1 MAPRFSGRQSPARP
15 SLPFVLLTGL
25 LLSAAGPAH
34 GTAAPP
40 VRITVDAVLGEFQ
53 DRGNLLGLEEGAGIG
68 FDPALDAPE
77 PAPPPA
83 RYLSVYFPHP
93 DWPLGHRYLRDI
105 QAPVADGAVWRRWR
119 LRLETDQQGAVTL
132 AFSHDLADPAAWRLI
147 LQDVVTGRRRNLLRN
162 PVVEFSQ
169 SPGARE
175 FDVLLMPRT
184 PEGFTLTVSGS
195 AGALTD
201 AGVLIGT
208 AVGATDGFDGAVDAP
223 RPAPPPSGFLQL
235 DVEHPDWPLGWRY
248 GVDLRAPF
256 DPALDRARWPL
267 AVETDQTGPVTLTF
281 APSFLPIPEVNLAL
295 LDLVT
300 GVVHDLQPS
309 LTHTFL
315 PGGGLHR
322 FEILVGGPSL
332 PPPAPVEVPVP
343 AGFSLLGFP
352 RVPPPGLATL
362 TDVLLDQAPPGTK
375 VFGFEDG
382 RGYFELPPEE
392 PVNAGSGWWIEAPG
406 LFTWVP
412 PGERAISPVE
422 LPLQAGWN
430 AVGYPLWF
438 PGDLAC
444 VEVVQ
449 DGASH
454 PFWGAV
460 KLGLVHGGVFGHAQD
475 GAPYVPV
482 VTLEPGTGCW
492 IAALEPGLVL
502 RFDHAAFLW
511 GDDAPGPPRDDD
523 APWLERWRIPLA
535 VGDGAGVTAGVM
547 FGVGPSAKDGLD
559 ALWDQL
565 APPVPAGGAEP
576 SAWLNRGGRRLLRDL
591 TSPWD
596 EVLQWEVTVR
606 RTTAGTVT
614 LAWNPELLPWCVDLR
629 ILRAGDGRVVVPSM
643 QDVGSVTLTMP
654 AGGESL
660 IIRQV
665 GGAADKAPGPAPAP
679 RLGAFPNPF
688 NPTTTIRF
696 VLEEPGPANLQ
707 IVDLRGRRITGWSW
721 EDLPAGAHSEN
732 WNGLDAGGRPVP
744 SGVYLAWLSTRGD
757 DGDSVPCRLNLV
769 R

>member
-1 MAPRFSGRQSPARP
+1 MHFPARH
-15 SLPFVLLTGL
+15 SQPFALMIGL
-25 LLSAAGPAH
+25 LLAAAAPAQ
-34 GTAAPP
+34 GTATVP

-53 DRGNLLGLEEGAGIG
+53 DLGNVLGLEDGAGTG

-83 RYLSVYFPHP
+83 QFLSVFFPHP

-105 QAPVADGAVWRRWR
+105 QGPVADGAVWRRWR

-132 AFSHDLADPAAWRLI
+132 AFSHDLPDPEAWRLI
-147 LQDVVTGRRRNLLRN
+147 LQDVVTGRRRNLLSN
-162 PVVEFSQ
+162 PVVVFSQ

-175 FDVLLMPRT
+175 FDVLLMPRA
-184 PEGFTLTVSGS
+184 PEGFTLAVAGS

-201 AGVLIGT
+201 AGVLIGSS
-208 AVGATDGFDGAVDAP
+208 VGATDGFDGAVDAP

-235 DVEHPDWPLGWRY
+235 DVEHPEWPLGWRY

-256 DPALDRARWPL
+256 DPALARARWPL

-281 APSFLPIPEVNLAL
+281 DPSFLPIPEVNLAL

-309 LTHTFL
+309 LTHTFN

-322 FEILVGGPSL
+322 FEVLVGGPAL
-332 PPPAPVEVPVP
+332 PPQVPASVPVP

-352 RVPPPGLATL
+352 RVPPPGGSTLA
-362 TDVLLDQAPPGTK
+362 DVLLDQAPPGTK
-375 VFGFEDG
+375 VFGFAEAV
-382 RGYFELPPEE
+382 GYFELPPEE
-392 PVNAGSGWWIEAPG
+392 PVSAGSGWWIEAPG
-406 LFTWVP
+406 PFTWVP
-412 PGERAISPVE
+412 PGERAISPVDV
-422 LPLQAGWN
+422 PLQNGWN

-438 PGDLAC
+438 PGDLAD
-444 VEVVQ
+444 VVVVR
-449 DGASH
+449 DGAVH

-460 KLGLVHGGVFGHAQD
+460 KLGLVHGGVFGHSQD

-502 RFDHAAFLW
+502 RFDYARFLW
-511 GDDAPGPPRDDD
+511 GDDGPGPPRDDQ

-535 VGDGAGVTAGVM
+535 VGDGAGVTAGMM
-547 FGVGPSAKDGLD
+547 FGIGPSATEGLD

-565 APPVPAGGAEP
+565 APPAPAGGAEP
-576 SAWLNRGGRRLLRDL
+576 SAWLDRGGRRLLRDL
-591 TSPWD
+591 TSPWE
-596 EVLQWEVTVR
+596 EVLQWEVGVR

-614 LAWNPELLPWCVDLR
+614 LAWDPGLLPWCVDLQ
-629 ILRAGDGRVVVPSM
+629 ILRAKGGLVIVPSM
-643 QDVGSVTLTMP
+643 QEVGSATLTMP
-654 AGGESL
+654 AGVESL

-665 GGAADKAPGPAPAP
+665 GGEADKASDPATAP
-679 RLGAFPNPF
+679 QPGAFPNPF

-696 VLEEPGPANLQ
+696 VLQEPGPASLQ
-707 IVDLRGRRITGWSW
+707 IVDLRGRRVTGWTW
-721 EDLPAGAHSEN
+721 EDLPAGAHSRT
-732 WNGLDAGGRPVP
+732 WNGLDSGGRPVP
-744 SGVYLAWLSTRGD
+744 SGVYLGVLSRSGD
-757 DGDSVPCRLNLV
+757 AGDAVSCRLNLI

>member
-1 MAPRFSGRQSPARP
+1 MAPRFSGRQSPVRP
-15 SLPFVLLTGL
+15 SLPLVLLTGL
-25 LLSAAGPAH
+25 VLSAAGPAL
-34 GTAAPP
+34 GTATPP

-53 DRGNLLGLEEGAGIG
+53 ELGNVLGLEEGAGIG

-132 AFSHDLADPAAWRLI
+132 DFSHDLVDPAAWRLI

-184 PEGFTLTVSGS
+184 PEGFTLTVAGS
-195 AGALTD
+195 SGALTD

-208 AVGATDGFDGAVDAP
+208 EVGATDGFDGALDAP
-223 RPAPPPSGFLQL
+223 RPAPPPTGFLQL
-235 DVEHPDWPLGWRY
+235 DLEHPDWPLGWRY

-267 AVETDQTGPVTLTF
+267 VVETDQTGPVNLTF

-300 GVVHDLQPS
+300 GIVHDLQPS
-309 LTHTFL
+309 LAHTFI

-322 FEILVGGPSL
+322 FEILVGGPAL
-332 PPPAPVEVPVP
+332 PPPAPVEIPVP
-343 AGFSLLGFP
+343 AGYSLLGFP
-352 RVPPPGLATL
+352 RVPPPDLATL
-362 TDVLLDQAPPGTK
+362 ADVLLDQAPPGTK
-375 VFGFEDG
+375 VFGFVDG
-382 RGYFELPPEE
+382 FGYEELSPGE
-392 PVNAGSGWWIEAPG
+392 PVAAGSGWWIESPG
-406 LFTWVP
+406 PFTWVP

-422 LPLQAGWN
+422 VPLQAGWN
-430 AVGYPLWF
+430 LVGSPLWF
-438 PGDLAC
+438 PGDLED

-475 GAPYVPV
+475 GAPCISVG
-482 VTLEPGTGCW
+482 TLEPGTGCW

-511 GDDAPGPPRDDD
+511 GEDAPGPPRDDG

-535 VGDGAGVTAGVM
+535 VGDGAGVTAGMM

-559 ALWDQL
+559 VLWDQL
-565 APPVPAGGAEP
+565 APPAPPGGVEP

-596 EVLQWEVTVR
+596 EILQWEVTVR
-606 RTTAGTVT
+606 RTAAGAVT
-614 LAWNPELLPWCVDLR
+614 LAWNPELLPWCVDLG
-629 ILRAGDGRVVVPSM
+629 ILRAGDGRVIVPSM

-654 AGGESL
+654 AGVESL
-660 IIRQV
+660 IIKQV
-665 GGAADKAPGPAPAP
+665 DGAADKASVPAPASG
-679 RLGAFPNPF
+679 LGAFPNPF
-688 NPTTTIRF
+688 NPLTTIRF
-696 VLEEPGPANLQ
+696 FLKEPGPASLQ
-707 IVDLRGRRITGWSW
+707 IVDLRGRSITGWTW
-721 EDLPAGAHSEN
+721 EDLPAGSHSTQ
-732 WNGLDAGGRPVP
+732 WNGLDAAGRPVP
-744 SGVYLAWLSTRGD
+744 SGTYLGFLKTPGNAGE
-757 DGDSVPCRLNLV
+757 SVSCRMNLV